1 MTAMIVE
8 ICIKG
13 TQDLAWVSLF
23 EDVEI
28 IPLDAGEFLLRTVI
42 YDQPGLHGLL
52 ARVHISHLL
61 LISLNLIRSA

>member
-42 YDQPGLHGLL
+42 SDQPGLHGLL
-52 ARVHISHLL
+52 ARVYISHLL
-61 LISLNLIRSA
+61 LIYLYVIRSA